1 MIQELLRK
9 DELLPL
15 FKKYA
20 QGYKEGIALDQP
32 LMTINELRKFFKGEQ
47 GQEI

>member
-32 LMTINELRKFFKGEQ
+32 LMTIKIMGLIIQYNLLTD
-47 GQEI
+47 